1 MTTELEQ
8 FHRWQKDA
16 GNFHATEPVE
26 RWWRMSETAKQELY
40 KKWAAEDAGIPCQNT
55 TTKKPN

>member
-8 FHRWQKDA
+8 FHRWQADA

-26 RWWRMSETAKQELY
+26 RWWKMPETAKQELY
-40 KKWAAEDAGIPCQNT
+40 KKWAEEDARRCQSST
-55 TTKKPN
+55 